1 MSRPHIDCVLQGSG
15 DPIFR
20 AANLDYQL
28 VEGGLFRHTVGGV
41 TTNYKVESAV
51 LEVEAMTG
59 DPETTTAWKQ
69 YVLRVIASIVP

>member
-28 VEGGLFRHTVGGV
+28 AEGDLLQHTVGGV
-41 TTNYKVESAV
+41 TAKYKVESAV
-51 LEVEAMTG
+51 LEVESMAG
-59 DPETTTAWKQ
+59 DPATTS
-69 YVLRVIASIVP
+69 VGENDGRI